1 MTGAIHP
8 IRWLHRG
15 FIFLLF
21 GAYVLAS
28 ILPAPGLW
36 MKSISWEFIPVI
48 GNSLTT
54 SLLMLAVLLF
64 NAGLSVDQDHLIAL
78 KRRPMLS
85 FAGILGKAALAIGW
99 ISILLLALW
108 VGSTMTSKT
117 LWISMLAGFAIVSI
131 MPAATSSTAWAQQS
145 NANLAL
151 SLGLLL
157 LSTMLAPVTIPVMS
171 WITSRLPLE
180 LSSNRAMESAN
191 LFDVGFLATWIL
203 IPIALGLLTQLFLK
217 RQGTHK
223 IRPWL
228 RTINAVNLLLLNYM
242 HGSSFLPQCLHPFQP
257 VILGSILIG
266 VLICCVSAFGV
277 GSLVGRLS
285 KAPEQER
292 LALMFGTGM
301 NNNGMALVLASH
313 FLGEASWIGLTIAL
327 CTFGQHV
334 VAGFTQNFYGCPNP
348 LSPSEKNPSDSK
360 TSKAPSSSD
369 KVLTATNK
377 RGMIPSESQS
387 IRPRP

>member
-1 MTGAIHP
+1 
-8 IRWLHRG
+8 
-15 FIFLLF
+15 
-21 GAYVLAS
+21 
-28 ILPAPGLW
+28 
-36 MKSISWEFIPVI
+36 
-48 GNSLTT
+48 
-54 SLLMLAVLLF
+54 MLAILLF
-64 NAGLSVDQDHLIAL
+64 NAGLSVDKEHLTAL
-78 KRRPMLS
+78 RRRPMLS
-85 FAGILGKAALAIGW
+85 VAGILGKGFLAVCW
-99 ISILLLALW
+99 ISILLVALW
-108 VGSTMTSKT
+108 AGYSASSRT

-131 MPAATSSTAWAQQS
+131 MPAATSSTAWSQQS

-180 LSSNRAMESAN
+180 LTSSRAMESVN

-203 IPIALGLLTQLFLK
+203 IPIVLGLLTQVCLK
-217 RQGTHK
+217 RHATHK

-228 RTINAVNLLLLNYM
+228 RTINAINLLLLNYM

-257 VILGSILIG
+257 LILGSMLMG
-266 VLICCVSAFGV
+266 VLACCVTAFGV

-285 KAPEQER
+285 NAPKQER

-334 VAGFTQNFYGCPNP
+334 VAGFTQSFYGCPGSEGAANNN
-348 LSPSEKNPSDSK
+348 LSQLKKTVDQGCSDQPSTKHKSD
-360 TSKAPSSSD
+360 
-369 KVLTATNK
+369 
-377 RGMIPSESQS
+377 MIPTESQS